1 MDIMKIVKLIE
12 DGNIIVKVVV
22 FIKFKFILFNF
33 NFGYIMSFLNDN
45 KIFFICVLFFSKF
58 IVIIDGKLF
67 NGIVKVFVYFMD
79 LWNFDDIEVVYGSV
93 SLIGED
99 GFEFLLVI
107 FGMIN
112 YFFNDEMGN
121 SLKINLLVIYSID
134 VLKFNIFVDE

>member
-22 FIKFKFILFNF
+22 LIKFKFILFNF